1 MSRATQIISLITAEK
16 MPTGLDMKFYY
27 THIEKTEE
35 IKKLRREYQKTPSGR
50 KKAFLK
56 AT

>member
-50 KKAFLK
+50 EKAFL
-56 AT
+56 